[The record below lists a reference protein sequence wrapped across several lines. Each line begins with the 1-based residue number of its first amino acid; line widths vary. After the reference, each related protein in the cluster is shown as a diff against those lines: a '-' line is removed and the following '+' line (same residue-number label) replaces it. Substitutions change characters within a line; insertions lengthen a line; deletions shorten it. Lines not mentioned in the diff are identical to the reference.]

1 MKPLLLG
8 VVASVA
14 LGLTVTSLIAA
25 PPADRKPIGPL
36 PPDQARAALELE
48 PGLEAELVAA
58 EPLVKSPCAVCW
70 DERGRMFVAENIGYP
85 LGGPNGEAVGDV
97 VMLEDTDG
105 DGVPDKRT
113 VFADHLTFPNGV
125 MPWRGGLIVT
135 CAPDVL
141 YLKDSKGDGRADVKE
156 VLLTGFSTNGST
168 QLRVNAPTLG
178 PDGWVYLAGG
188 LTGGMVHSPKH
199 PERVLDS
206 RKGDVKFK
214 PDSGE
219 IELVDGKGQY
229 GLTFND
235 VGDRLVCMNRIQ
247 VQHAPLP
254 ARYLARNPAVRAPGV
269 LQACPDL
276 ILNTLLV
283 HSSNAGSKVFP
294 ISANIT
300 TADSHAGTYTAACA
314 VHMGKGDSL
323 PPAYRG
329 VAWSCEP
336 TGNLARCDELVPTG
350 GTFHAVRMHDGTEA
364 FRSRDDWSRPVFLA
378 DGPDGALWICD
389 MYRRI
394 IEHPEYLPDEIRKN
408 GDFTQGKQM
417 GRVWRVFAAELK
429 RGDLAGRE
437 QARLDAFA
445 AAADAPEKLVP
456 LLKSTDGWTRD
467 TAFRLIT
474 ERGTPAAVLK
484 AVLAGTLAPESRIAC
499 LRLLDNAGKLDD
511 AEVETA
517 LGDSTPAVREV
528 AVRLAEPRLGKSTEL
543 AAKVLALA
551 DDGDLHVRYAVALAA
566 GYAGDGE
573 AVVKAM
579 AKLAKR
585 DSDDKWFRAAILTSV
600 PDIGHQMALFQALEE
615 EPLKGVGEEDF
626 LRELSR
632 TMNDPKSLNLFTR
645 ETDILRRM
653 LPSPRPNY
661 ATQAAFLLG
670 LADLDQLDGV
680 AKACPDA
687 SDDLRRVLTE
697 AQRIATDP
705 KATIDQRAKAITLL
719 GATDVVP
726 SAAATLK
733 GLISSDQ
740 PQEVAAAAARAIAQ
754 PRHVEALP
762 EVLSAAR
769 WQKYPPTLRAAVL
782 SSIIG
787 HPALAKPLLDAI
799 ESGAVPAGMLM
810 PNQKDWLQ
818 KLKDDQQRARAE
830 KLFAGGGLAKDR
842 MKVYEETKAQV
853 MALTGHAPHGQKVF
867 RDNCTT
873 CHRLDREGVAV
884 GPDLLDIRS
893 QPKESILLHIVIP
906 EYEIAPNFTMYNC
919 VTKDGRT
926 ISGIM
931 VAETPAAVTLREPL
945 AVEETIQRDQIQ
957 SIEASKLSLMP
968 QGLEKVIPPQDMA
981 DLLAYLRGEK

>member
-1 MKPLLLG
+1 MKPVILAVL
-8 VVASVA
+8 A
-14 LGLTVTSLIAA
+14 LATLAAA
-25 PPADRKPIGPL
+25 PTTSDRKPIGPL
-36 PPDQARAALELE
+36 PPDRARGALELE
-48 PGLEAELVAA
+48 PGLEADLVAA

-105 DGVPDKRT
+105 DGIPDKRT
-113 VFADHLTFPNGV
+113 VFAEHLTFPNGV

-141 YLKDSKGDGRADVKE
+141 YFKDSKGDGHADVKE

-214 PDSGE
+214 PDTGE

-314 VHMGKGDSL
+314 VHVAKGDSL
-323 PPAYRG
+323 PPAYRN

-350 GTFHAVRMHDGTEA
+350 GTFHAVRMHEGTEA

-378 DGPDGALWICD
+378 DGPDGALWVCD

-437 QARLDAFA
+437 RARLDAFA

-474 ERGTPAAVLK
+474 ERGTPVAALK
-484 AVLAGTLAPESRIAC
+484 AVLAGSLPPEPRIAC

-511 AEVETA
+511 ADVATA
-517 LGDSTPAVREV
+517 LADATPAVREV
-528 AVRLAEPRLGKSTEL
+528 GVRLAEPRLGKSTEL

-551 DDGDLHVRYAVALAA
+551 DDADLHVRYAVALAA

-579 AKLAKR
+579 AKLAQR

-600 PDIGHQMALFQALEE
+600 PQKAEEWALLESLAT
-615 EPLKGVGEEDF
+615 EPLKGPGEEDF
-626 LRELSR
+626 LRDLSR
-632 TMNDPKSLNLFTR
+632 TMNDASAGAPSAGDNLG
-645 ETDILRRM
+645 RM
-653 LPSPRPNY
+653 LQLSAHGGY
-661 ATQAAFLLG
+661 ATQAALLLG
-670 LADLDQLDGV
+670 LADRDQLDEA
-680 AKACPDA
+680 AKTSVHG

-697 AQRIATDP
+697 AQRVGTDP
-705 KATIDQRAKAITLL
+705 KATIDQRTKAITLL

-733 GLISSDQ
+733 SLISSEQ

-754 PRHVEALP
+754 PRHVDALA

-810 PNQKDWLQ
+810 PNQKEWLQ

-893 QPKESILLHIVIP
+893 LDKQTILLHIVIP
-906 EYEIAPNFTMYNC
+906 EYEIAPNFTLYNC

-931 VAETPAAVTLREPL
+931 IAETPAAVTLREPL